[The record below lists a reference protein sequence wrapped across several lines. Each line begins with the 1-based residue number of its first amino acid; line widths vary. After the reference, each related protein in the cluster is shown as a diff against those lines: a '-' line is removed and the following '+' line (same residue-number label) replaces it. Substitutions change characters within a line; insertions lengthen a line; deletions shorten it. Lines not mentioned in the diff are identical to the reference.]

1 MLRIM
6 LQKVL
11 HKKWMIGSLLIGNL
25 LLIAIAVSHPLY
37 QEATQKR
44 MLQDEFTTY
53 MEVNNKYPMEIS
65 MTGRIRYQQ
74 GNTEV
79 LKVREISGNAEK
91 IFGVKRKEKVCYQT
105 LLSSRADSLTIHDG
119 NRKQDIFISALSDL
133 PNHTKLLSGRMY
145 SDTMTEDL
153 FIEAVISQA
162 AMVDLNL
169 LVGEELEFKD
179 ILLKDGSPTRIRIVG
194 VYTDSDDTDLYWV
207 HTPDAYSQNCM
218 ISPMLLNS
226 QFLYDG
232 ADKYNIDEQWFVL
245 FDYEK
250 VLPKNVNALLNIT
263 NQTVEKNNSFYLEIN
278 TPNYIDLLNNYL
290 TYEKKIRITLSILEV
305 PVIVLLYAF
314 LFMISRQLLTM
325 EESEIAV
332 LKSRGG
338 SKKQIFFIYLMQSVL
353 ISLVSFVIGLP
364 LGGFIC
370 RALGASSAF
379 LEFNNRRSLTITY
392 TPEVFLYG
400 LSAILLSI
408 TVTVIPVLR
417 QDKKSIVTV
426 KQKRSRHKKPLWQKA
441 FVDIILLFISLYGL
455 YTFHQRE
462 TELFKNVISG
472 KAMDPLLFLCSSL
485 FILGAGF
492 FSLRVQSLIVKALY
506 RLRKDRWKPASY
518 TSFLQLIRTRN
529 SQSFIIV
536 FLVLTVALG
545 VFYTTVART
554 NLANAQKNKEYTIGA
569 DVILKESWQDN
580 TKYVEFVP
588 GLPITYW
595 EPDYEKFAQINGVRA
610 TAKVYRNDIAA
621 TRIDQQDIPVTL
633 LGIDT
638 KTFGETTDLKDGL
651 LKYPYYTYL
660 NVLSKNEDAVLVS
673 SNFRDQLGLK
683 IGDAITY
690 NTQATAAIG
699 NITGTIYGFFDYWP
713 SYSPKG
719 IRQLP
724 DGSVEEL
731 NNFMIVGHLSR
742 IQSVWGTL
750 PYEIWI
756 DMNRDTE
763 GVYNFI
769 KDRNLVLMKFIDRS
783 VMVEDISLEPIFQGT
798 NGILTMSFIII
809 LLICSVGYLIY
820 WTLSIRSRELQFGIF
835 RAMGVTRKEILHM
848 LVNEQLMTG
857 LFAIIFGVGT
867 GFLASSLYV
876 PIIQIAYS
884 GADRV
889 LPLELITKSSDLI
902 RLFSVIGIVFF
913 ICLGILIRQVFRM
926 KITQALKLGED

>member
-6 LQKVL
+6 LQKIL
-11 HKKWMIGSLLIGNL
+11 HKKWMIGSLLIGNI

-37 QEATQKR
+37 QDATQKR

-53 MEVNNKYPMEIS
+53 MEANNKYPMQIS
-65 MTGRIRYQQ
+65 MTGRIRYQE
-74 GNTEV
+74 GNAEV
-79 LKVREISGNAEK
+79 LKVREFADNPEEN
-91 IFGVKRKEKVCYQT
+91 FGVKQKERVCYRT
-105 LLSSRADSLTIHDG
+105 LLSGRATSLTIHDG
-119 NRKQDIFISALSDL
+119 SSTQDMFISALSGL
-133 PNHTKLLSGRMY
+133 PEHAKLLSGRMY
-145 SDTMTEDL
+145 SDTMTEDG

-179 ILLKDGSPTRIRIVG
+179 ILLKDKNPVRIRIVG

-207 HTPDAYSQNCM
+207 HTPDTYSQNCM
-218 ISPMLLNS
+218 ISSELLKS
-226 QFLYDG
+226 LFLYEG
-232 ADKYNIDEQWFVL
+232 ADQYNIDEQWFLL

-250 VLPKNVNALLNIT
+250 VFPENVDTILNNT
-263 NQTVEKNNSFYLEIN
+263 NQAIENNNSFYLEMR
-278 TPNYIDLLNNYL
+278 TPDYIDLLNNYK

-305 PVIVLLYAF
+305 PVIVLLCAF

-332 LKSRGG
+332 LKSRGAG
-338 SKKQIFFIYLMQSVL
+338 KSQIFCLYLMQSVL
-353 ISLVSFVIGLP
+353 ISFAGLLVGMP
-364 LGGFIC
+364 LGGLIC

-379 LEFNNRRSLTITY
+379 LEFGNRRSLTITY

-400 LSAILLSI
+400 FLAILLSI
-408 TVTVIPVLR
+408 IMTIIPVLR
-417 QDKKSIVTV
+417 QDKKTILAV
-426 KQKRSRHKKPLWQKA
+426 KRKRSRHSSPLWQKM
-441 FVDIILLFISLYGL
+441 FLDIILLAIALYGL
-455 YTFHQRE
+455 YSFRQRE
-462 TELFKNVISG
+462 TELLHNVISG

-492 FSLRVQSLIVKALY
+492 FSLRVQSIFVKVLY
-506 RLRKDRWKPASY
+506 RLRRNRWKPASY

-545 VFYTTVART
+545 VFYTTIART
-554 NLANAQKNKEYTIGA
+554 NLANAQENKKYTIGA

-580 TKYVEFVP
+580 TRYAQYVP

-595 EPDYEKFAQINGVRA
+595 EPDYEKFAQIEGVKS
-610 TAKVYRNDIAA
+610 TTKVYRNEIAA
-621 TRIDQQDIPVTL
+621 TRIKQQDIPLTL

-660 NVLSKNEDAVLVS
+660 NVLSKNEDAILVS
-673 SNFRDQLGLK
+673 SNFRDQQGLK
-683 IGDAITY
+683 LGDTITY

-713 SYSPKG
+713 SYSPKS
-719 IRQLP
+719 IKLLP

-731 NNFMIVGHLSR
+731 DNYMIVGHLSR
-742 IQSVWGTL
+742 IQNAWGTL
-750 PYEIWI
+750 PYEVWI
-756 DMNRDTE
+756 DMGQDTD
-763 GVYNFI
+763 GIYKFI
-769 KDRNLVLMKFIDRS
+769 KDRNITLTKFVDRS
-783 VMVEDISLEPIFQGT
+783 VEVEDIGSLPLFQGT
-798 NGILTMSFIII
+798 NGILTMSFIVI

-857 LFAIIFGVGT
+857 LFAIIYGAAT
-867 GFLASSLYV
+867 GFLASGLYV

-884 GADRV
+884 GNDRV
-889 LPLELITKSSDLI
+889 LPLNLITEKSDLI

-926 KITQALKLGED
+926 KISQALKLGED